1 MNNEEE
7 FYALLTTTGMSGKC
21 ATTKPGEPSFSFHI
35 ASPCG
40 LSRLVR
46 GVEKSRPRQD
56 AYKDELVL
64 VRLQAQ
70 ASRRPVSLLF
80 YPLFLQP
87 TMKFSALPLLL
98 VASASAVNAQ
108 IKTVSAVRC
117 FTQLGSSSTAKVA
130 TVSRVLTLPL
140 YAQKKRT
147 VTPTKVITPPPVLV
161 TTTG

>member
-7 FYALLTTTGMSGKC
+7 FYALLMTTGISGKC

-35 ASPCG
+35 ARPCG

-98 VASASAVNAQ
+98 VASVSAVNAQ

-117 FTQLGSSSTAKVA
+117 FTQLGPSSTAKVA
-130 TVSRVLTLPL
+130 TISRVLTLPL